1 MCFYYFF
8 RSMKCVKICNKEIVP
23 FVAGNFLRM
32 TQIVLISVL
41 FALFPFTL
49 RAGED
54 SSGGSKG
61 EQQIRRTVT
70 GVVSDS
76 ENEPLPGV
84 TVQVVGRQGGVITDA
99 DGRYS
104 IEAASTE
111 QLRFQYVGMKPVT
124 ISVGSSTVLNIIMRE
139 DVELLD
145 EVTIT
150 AFATQKKESVVS
162 SIETINP
169 KELRVPSSNLTT
181 ALAGRLAGVIS
192 YQRSGE
198 PGNDNAQFF
207 VRGVTTFGYASSPL
221 ILLDGFEVSS
231 VDLAR
236 VDPDNIEQFAV
247 LKDATA
253 AALYGSKGANGVI
266 MVTTKKGVA
275 GKPRI
280 SLRADGRL
288 SAPTKVL
295 ETVDGITYMKLYNQ
309 AQFNDNPLLP
319 PYYSAQKIQN
329 TIDNLNEYAYP
340 NLNWYDIMF
349 KPNTMNQHYNLNIT
363 GGGSVVK
370 YYLSVSY
377 DKDTGILRDN
387 KLNNFKNNI
396 AIDRFNILTNITMD
410 LTSTTKMD
418 INMNSIFEN
427 FTGPLDPTNEIFA
440 SVVATNP
447 VEFPKYYLPDEKTA
461 YVKHTLFGSDA
472 TGYMVNPYARMVRGY
487 KDGSSGRIISQF
499 SIDQNMDVL
508 LKGLMARAKIS
519 IKSDTRTE
527 NFRAYDP
534 YLYNIKKYD
543 EFSDTYELQQVHKGS
558 DALGNP
564 AIRRA
569 GEFRV
574 YLEGGLTYV
583 NTINDIHELSGLLI
597 YNQEESKNT
606 GLLSG
611 VRIQQSLP
619 QRNQGIRARVN
630 YGLMQKYLA
639 EASLTYTGSEK
650 FDRSHRWGIFP
661 AFGLGYLI
669 SNEPFWKPLEKI
681 LPTFKLKYSWGRVG
695 NDQIAGPEDRFF
707 FLSDITGAG
716 GYRWGKDFNSYYGG
730 FNINRYAN
738 PMITWE
744 IAQKQNIGVELDLL
758 KNRAVK
764 FILEYFTEYRKQIYQ
779 ARQNLPATMGLT
791 SNVFGNVGE
800 VKSGGWDGSIDL
812 DHSFNKDAWIQGRF
826 NFTYAHN
833 EYVQNEEPEY
843 RWRYLSDIGWP
854 INTWKGYIA
863 ERLFIDAADVKNSPV
878 QELGSIP
885 QAGDIKYKDINNDG
899 RVNSDDQVH
908 IGYPTVPEINYGF
921 GLSGGYKNFDISC
934 FFQGQDRVSFFIDP
948 NARRIYP
955 DRFGIAP
962 FAGHRGALKIIADD
976 HWNPNN
982 PVAHAFWPRLS
993 ATINAN
999 NSHQNS
1005 TWWLR
1010 NGRFLRLKTV
1020 EMGYALPT
1028 RWFRTLS
1035 VSQVRLYFTGQNL
1048 FNFSSFKLWD
1058 PEMGGSG
1065 LAYPLQRVYNFG
1077 INVSF

>member
-1 MCFYYFF
+1 MNKKNLF
-8 RSMKCVKICNKEIVP
+8 RLNLKKILAPNTSLRISGVVVLLFLLSFAQDALANSTNHAPEILEV
-23 FVAGNFLRM
+23 
-32 TQIVLISVL
+32 
-41 FALFPFTL
+41 
-49 RAGED
+49 
-54 SSGGSKG
+54 
-61 EQQIRRTVT
+61 QQTRRTITGIVT
-70 GVVSDS
+70 DS
-76 ENEPLPGV
+76 HGDPLPGV

-104 IEAASTE
+104 IEAAPNE
-111 QLRFQYVGMKPVT
+111 QLRLQFVGMKSQT
-124 ISVGSSTVLNIIMRE
+124 IAVGNATTLNVVMVE
-139 DVELLD
+139 DIELLD

-150 AFATQKKESVVS
+150 AFATQKKESIVS

-169 KELRVPSSNLTT
+169 KQLRVPSSNLTT

-231 VDLAR
+231 TDLAR

-275 GKPRI
+275 GKPKI
-280 SLRADGRL
+280 SVRADARI

-295 ETVDGITYMKLYNQ
+295 ETVDGITYMKLYNE
-309 AQFNDNPLLP
+309 AQFNDNPLLE

-349 KPNTMNQHYNLNIT
+349 KPSTMNQHYNMNIT

-396 AIDRFNILTNITMD
+396 GIDRFNILANITMD
-410 LTSTTKMD
+410 LTPTTKMD

-427 FTGPLDPTNEIFA
+427 FTGPLDNTNEIFA

-447 VEFPKYYLPDEKTA
+447 VEFPKFYLPDEKTA

-472 TGYMVNPYARMVRGY
+472 TGTMTNPFANMVRGY
-487 KDGSSGRIISQF
+487 KDGSMGRITSQF
-499 SIDQNMDVL
+499 SIDQNMDAV

-519 IKSDTRTE
+519 IKNDNRYE
-527 NFRAYDP
+527 NYRSYTP
-534 YLYNIKKYD
+534 YLYNIKSYN
-543 EFSDTYELQQVHKGS
+543 EFTDTYVLQQVRQGT

-564 AIRRA
+564 TITRD
-569 GEFRV
+569 GEFKV
-574 YLEGGLTYV
+574 YLEGGLTYA
-583 NTINDIHELSGLLI
+583 NTLNDIHDLSGLLI
-597 YNQEESKNT
+597 YTQEESKNT
-606 GLLSG
+606 GIW
-611 VRIQQSLP
+611 REEDKTIQRTLP
-619 QRNQGIRARVN
+619 QRNQGLRARVN
-630 YGLMQKYLA
+630 YGFMQKYLA
-639 EASLTYTGSEK
+639 EVSLTYTGSEK
-650 FDRSHRWGIFP
+650 FDKSHRWGLFP
-661 AFGLGYLI
+661 AFGLGYIL
-669 SNEPFWKPLEKI
+669 SNEPFWGSLENTI
-681 LPTFKLKYSWGRVG
+681 PTFKLKYSWGRVG
-695 NDQIAGPEDRFF
+695 NDQIAGPQDRFF
-707 FLSDITGAG
+707 FLSDIGGAS

-744 IAQKQNIGVELDLL
+744 IAQKQNMGIEFDLF

-764 FILEYFTEYRKQIYQ
+764 LILEYFTENRKQIYQ
-779 ARQNLPATMGLT
+779 ARANLPATMGLT
-791 SNVFGNVGE
+791 SNVYGNVGE
-800 VKSGGWDGSIDL
+800 VKSAGWDGSIDIN
-812 DHSFNKDAWIQGRF
+812 HSFNKDAWITGRF
-826 NFTYAHN
+826 NFTFAQN

-843 RWRYLSDIGWP
+843 RWPYLSDIGWP

-863 ERLFIDAADVKNSPV
+863 ERLFIDEADVHNSPV
-878 QELGSIP
+878 QELGSLP

-908 IGYPTVPEINYGF
+908 IGYPTVPEVTYGF
-921 GLSGGYKNFDISC
+921 GLSGGYKNLDISF

-948 NARRIYP
+948 NARRSSP

-962 FAGHRGALKIIADD
+962 FAGHRGALKIVADD

-993 ATINAN
+993 ATLNQN

-1010 NGRFLRLKTV
+1010 NGRFLRLKTLEV
-1020 EMGYALPT
+1020 GYTLPNKWMGQTP
-1028 RWFRTLS
+1028 FS
-1035 VSQVRLYFTGQNL
+1035 MIRLYFTGQNL
-1048 FNFSSFKLWD
+1048 FNISDFKLWD
-1058 PEMGGSG
+1058 PEMGGNG
-1065 LAYPLQRVYNFG
+1065 LAYPLQRVYNIG
-1077 INVSF
+1077 LNVTF